1 MTSDSAIR
9 KKGRSLVKEEILV
22 LGLGRFGRAL
32 ARTLLELGHE
42 VMGLDSDAETVQAAT
57 RDLPHVV
64 QVDATDVDAMRE
76 LGVSDFETAVV
87 AIGTDVEASILA
99 TYILVDLR
107 VPRIWAKAITAPHG
121 AILERVGAH
130 RVVFPERDMGIRV
143 AHTLTGRTI
152 DYLELDPHF
161 ALVETTVPR
170 EVAGKKLANAEIRK
184 KYGLTVVCVK
194 QDGGTFTYATP
205 DTVLTEGDV
214 LVVAGE
220 PRKAEEFASL
230 D

>member
-1 MTSDSAIR
+1 MDR
-9 KKGRSLVKEEILV
+9 EEILV

-64 QVDATDVDAMRE
+64 QVDATDIDAMRE
-76 LGVSDFETAVV
+76 LGVNDFETAVV

-107 VPRIWAKAITAPHG
+107 VPRIWAKAITASHG

-230 D
+230 E

>member
-1 MTSDSAIR
+1 
-9 KKGRSLVKEEILV
+9 LVREEVLV

-32 ARTLLELGHE
+32 ARTLVELGHE

-76 LGVSDFETAVV
+76 LGINDFETAVV

>member
-1 MTSDSAIR
+1 
-9 KKGRSLVKEEILV
+9 
-22 LGLGRFGRAL
+22 
-32 ARTLLELGHE
+32 
-42 VMGLDSDAETVQAAT
+42 
-57 RDLPHVV
+57 
-64 QVDATDVDAMRE
+64 
-76 LGVSDFETAVV
+76 
-87 AIGTDVEASILA
+87 
-99 TYILVDLR
+99 
-107 VPRIWAKAITAPHG
+107 
-121 AILERVGAH
+121 
-130 RVVFPERDMGIRV
+130 V

-205 DTVLTEGDV
+205 ETVLAEGDV

>member
-1 MTSDSAIR
+1 MTSDSVIR
-9 KKGRSLVKEEILV
+9 RKGRSLDKEEILV

-76 LGVSDFETAVV
+76 LGVNDFETAVV

-205 DTVLTEGDV
+205 ETVLAEGDV

>member
-1 MTSDSAIR
+1 M
-9 KKGRSLVKEEILV
+9 VKEEILV

-64 QVDATDVDAMRE
+64 QVDATDVDSMRE

-107 VPRIWAKAITAPHG
+107 VPRIWAKAITTPHG

>member
-1 MTSDSAIR
+1 M
-9 KKGRSLVKEEILV
+9 VKEEILV

-64 QVDATDVDAMRE
+64 QVDATDVDSMRE

-107 VPRIWAKAITAPHG
+107 VPRIWAKAITTPHG

-170 EVAGKKLANAEIRK
+170 EVAGKTLANAEIRK

>member
-1 MTSDSAIR
+1 MD
-9 KKGRSLVKEEILV
+9 KQEIL
-22 LGLGRFGRAL
+22 LIGLGRFGRSL
-32 ARTLLELGHE
+32 AKTLLELGHE
-42 VMGLDSDAETVQAAT
+42 VMGVDATPEVVQAAT
-57 RDLPHVV
+57 RELPHVV

-76 LGVSDFETAVV
+76 LGAADFETAVV
-87 AIGTDVEASILA
+87 AIGTDIEASVIA
-99 TYILVDLR
+99 TFNLVDLKIPR
-107 VPRIWAKAITAPHG
+107 VWAKAITASHG

-161 ALVETTVPR
+161 ALVETSVPR
-170 EVAGKKLANAEIRK
+170 EVSGKTLKEAEIRSR
-184 KYGLTVVCVK
+184 YGLTVVCVK
-194 QDGGTFTYATP
+194 QGNGPFTYATP
-205 DTVLTEGDV
+205 ETLLRDGDV

-220 PRKAEEFASL
+220 PRRAEAFASL

>member
-1 MTSDSAIR
+1 MVR
-9 KKGRSLVKEEILV
+9 EEILV

-42 VMGLDSDAETVQAAT
+42 VMGLDADAETVQAAT

-76 LGVSDFETAVV
+76 LGVNDFETAVV

-107 VPRIWAKAITAPHG
+107 VPRIWAKAITASHG

-130 RVVFPERDMGIRV
+130 RVVFPERDMGVRV

-170 EVAGKKLANAEIRK
+170 EVAGKRLADAEIRK

-194 QDGGTFTYATP
+194 QGLGTFTYATA
-205 DTVLTEGDV
+205 DTVLSEGDV

>member
-1 MTSDSAIR
+1 M
-9 KKGRSLVKEEILV
+9 VKEEILV
-22 LGLGRFGRAL
+22 IGLGRFGRAL
-32 ARTLLELGHE
+32 ARTLQELGHE
-42 VMGLDSDAETVQAAT
+42 VMGVDADAEKVQSAT

-64 QVDATDVDAMRE
+64 QVDATDMEAMRE
-76 LGVSDFETAVV
+76 LGANDFETAVV
-87 AIGTDVEASILA
+87 AIGTDTQASILA
-99 TYILVDLR
+99 TYVLVDMKI
-107 VPRIWAKAITAPHG
+107 PRIWAKAITGSHG

-170 EVAGKKLANAEIRK
+170 EVAGRTLAKAEIRSR
-184 KYGLTVVCVK
+184 YGLTVVCVK
-194 QDGGTFTYATP
+194 QGNGPFTYATP
-205 DTVLTEGDV
+205 ETMLREGDV
-214 LVVAGE
+214 LVVAGT
-220 PRKAEEFASL
+220 PRQAEMFASL

>member
-1 MTSDSAIR
+1 MD
-9 KKGRSLVKEEILV
+9 KEEILV

-42 VMGLDSDAETVQAAT
+42 VMGLDSNAETVQAAT

-76 LGVSDFETAVV
+76 LGASDFETAVV

-205 DTVLTEGDV
+205 DTVLAEGDV

-220 PRKAEEFASL
+220 PRKAEQFASL

>member
-1 MTSDSAIR
+1 MTSGSDTRR
-9 KKGRSLVKEEILV
+9 KGHSLVREEILV

-42 VMGLDSDAETVQAAT
+42 VMALDSDAETVQAAT

-76 LGVSDFETAVV
+76 LGVNDFETAVV

-107 VPRIWAKAITAPHG
+107 VPRIWAKAITASHG

-205 DTVLTEGDV
+205 DTVLSEGDV

>member
-1 MTSDSAIR
+1 MVR
-9 KKGRSLVKEEILV
+9 EEILV

-42 VMGLDSDAETVQAAT
+42 VMGLDADAETVQAAT

-76 LGVSDFETAVV
+76 LGVNDFETAVV

-107 VPRIWAKAITAPHG
+107 VPRIWAKAITASHG

-130 RVVFPERDMGIRV
+130 RVVFPERDMGVRV

-170 EVAGKKLANAEIRK
+170 EVAGKKLADAEIRK

-194 QDGGTFTYATP
+194 QGLGTFTYATP
-205 DTVLTEGDV
+205 DTVLSEGDV

>member
-1 MTSDSAIR
+1 MD
-9 KKGRSLVKEEILV
+9 KQEIL
-22 LGLGRFGRAL
+22 LIGLGRFGRSL
-32 ARTLLELGHE
+32 AKTLLDLGHE
-42 VMGLDSDAETVQAAT
+42 VLGVDATPEVVQAAT
-57 RDLPHVV
+57 RELPHVI

-76 LGVSDFETAVV
+76 MGAADFETAVV
-87 AIGTDVEASILA
+87 AIGTDIEASVVA
-99 TYILVDLR
+99 TFNLVDLKI
-107 VPRIWAKAITAPHG
+107 PRIWAKAITASHG

-161 ALVETTVPR
+161 ALVETSVPR
-170 EVAGKKLANAEIRK
+170 EVSGKTLKEAEIRSR
-184 KYGLTVVCVK
+184 YGLTVVCVK
-194 QDGGTFTYATP
+194 QGNGPFTYATP
-205 DTVLTEGDV
+205 ETLLRDGDV

-220 PRKAEEFASL
+220 PRRAEAFASL

>member
-1 MTSDSAIR
+1 
-9 KKGRSLVKEEILV
+9 LVREEILV

-42 VMGLDSDAETVQAAT
+42 VMALDSDAETVQAAT

-76 LGVSDFETAVV
+76 LGVNDFETAVV

-107 VPRIWAKAITAPHG
+107 VPRIWAKAITASHG

-205 DTVLTEGDV
+205 DTVLSEGDV

>member
-1 MTSDSAIR
+1 
-9 KKGRSLVKEEILV
+9 LVKEEILV

-76 LGVSDFETAVV
+76 LGVTDFETAVV

-107 VPRIWAKAITAPHG
+107 VPRIWAKAITSSHG

-130 RVVFPERDMGIRV
+130 RVVFPERDMGVRV

-205 DTVLTEGDV
+205 DTVLSEGDI

>member
-1 MTSDSAIR
+1 
-9 KKGRSLVKEEILV
+9 LVREEILV
-22 LGLGRFGRAL
+22 LGLGRFGRSL

-42 VMGLDSDAETVQAAT
+42 VMGIDSDPDTVQAAT
-57 RDLPHVV
+57 REIPHVV

-76 LGVSDFETAVV
+76 LGFHDFETAVV

-107 VPRIWAKAITAPHG
+107 VPRIWAKAITASHG

-161 ALVETTVPR
+161 ALVETTVPK

-184 KYGLTVVCVK
+184 RYGLTVVCVK
-194 QDGGTFTYATP
+194 RDGGVFTYATP

>member
-1 MTSDSAIR
+1 MVR
-9 KKGRSLVKEEILV
+9 EEILV

-76 LGVSDFETAVV
+76 LGVNDFETAVV

-107 VPRIWAKAITAPHG
+107 VPRIWAKAITASHG

-170 EVAGKKLANAEIRK
+170 EVAGKTLASAEIRK

-194 QDGGTFTYATP
+194 QGLGTFTYATP
-205 DTVLTEGDV
+205 DTVLSEGDV

>member
-1 MTSDSAIR
+1 MTSDSVIR
-9 KKGRSLVKEEILV
+9 RKGRSLDKEEILV

-76 LGVSDFETAVV
+76 LGVNDFETAVV

>member
-1 MTSDSAIR
+1 
-9 KKGRSLVKEEILV
+9 LVREEILV

-42 VMGLDSDAETVQAAT
+42 VMGLDADAETVQAAT

-76 LGVSDFETAVV
+76 LGVNDFETAVV

-107 VPRIWAKAITAPHG
+107 VPRIWAKAITASHG

-130 RVVFPERDMGIRV
+130 RVVFPERDMGVRV

-170 EVAGKKLANAEIRK
+170 EVAGKRLADAEIRK

-194 QDGGTFTYATP
+194 QGLGTFTYATA
-205 DTVLTEGDV
+205 DTVLSEGDV

>member
-1 MTSDSAIR
+1 MVR
-9 KKGRSLVKEEILV
+9 EEILV

-76 LGVSDFETAVV
+76 LGVNDFETAVV

-107 VPRIWAKAITAPHG
+107 VPRIWAKAITASHG

-205 DTVLTEGDV
+205 DTVLAEGDV

>member
-1 MTSDSAIR
+1 MTSGSVIR
-9 KKGRSLVKEEILV
+9 RKGHSLVREEILV

-32 ARTLLELGHE
+32 ARTLVELGHE
-42 VMGLDSDAETVQAAT
+42 VMGLDADAETVQAAT

-107 VPRIWAKAITAPHG
+107 VPRIWAKAITASHG

-205 DTVLTEGDV
+205 DTVLSEGDV

>member
-1 MTSDSAIR
+1 MTSGSVIR
-9 KKGRSLVKEEILV
+9 RKGRSLVKEEILV

-76 LGVSDFETAVV
+76 LGVNDFETAVV